1 MVILMVY
8 LRHTVI
14 VVLLVV
20 LLGGL
25 SSFRE
30 FRREADLAL
39 TNYER
44 ESAQGV
50 PTYPAVERALRS
62 VQGSA
67 GDEGAIT
74 FLTGHVQRFREDPNN
89 GYYLSLVGA
98 MYQDQGAS
106 GLARQYYRRALLSYP
121 DVAVRSVP
129 VHRVAI
135 NRLLELVDAPDERI
149 DYLRYLQRNYPD
161 NIDHGLTSYY
171 LGKAYEAEGRW
182 GEAFES
188 YRIFLQFPETR
199 VPGEPHA
206 AEQTRRRL
214 AFYDSRRDWTH
225 RELETL
231 VENIKRSLWSQ
242 SPASLLKE
250 RAGENFFTMSWEQEP
265 DDENS
270 AIPTFDIAAF
280 LRRSRVRY
288 ADELDIS
295 SNANEAYLRTWGWS
309 HRIPT
314 WYLYFRRVDFPADP
328 EIHGNWE
335 WAGIYFG
342 ESRW

>member
-1 MVILMVY
+1 MVIAMNY
-8 LRHTVI
+8 FRHAVI
-14 VVLLVV
+14 LIVITAVSA
-20 LLGGL
+20 GL
-25 SSFRE
+25 SSFLP
-30 FRREADLAL
+30 FRNEADLAI

-44 ESAQGV
+44 ESTIGT
-50 PTYPAVERALRS
+50 PTYPAVEQALRS
-62 VQGSA
+62 VRNCSGNEEA
-67 GDEGAIT
+67 VT
-74 FLTGHVQRFREDPNN
+74 FLTNHVQRFREDPNN
-89 GYYLSLVGA
+89 GYYLTLVGM
-98 MYQDQGAS
+98 MYQEQDAL

-121 DVAVRSVP
+121 DVAVRGVP

-135 NRLLELVDAPDERI
+135 NRLLELVETPEERI
-149 DYLRYLQRNYPD
+149 YYLRYIQRNYTD
-161 NIDHGLTSYY
+161 DIDHGLTAYY

-199 VPGEPHA
+199 IPGEPQA
-206 AEQTRRRL
+206 ADRTRRRL

-225 RELETL
+225 KELEGL
-231 VENIKRSLWSQ
+231 VESIKRSLWTQ
-242 SPASLLKE
+242 SPAALLRE

-288 ADELDIS
+288 AEELDIS